1 MFCLLKK
8 KFILKFRSQKCNL
21 KLAKLL
27 SFLFWPYLFMSDS
40 YSVLLK
46 ALHSCPRLHSKLM
59 EEMGLE
65 HESPGSQSDVL
76 STMCSRQKGC
86 QFIPWLRWI
95 GGKNVKFSWR
105 PLRKFSLS
113 SDGQAFEWNDETNKS
128 ININPMGTL
137 LGPKTMVSAAQL
149 ISTLV

>member
-8 KFILKFRSQKCNL
+8 KFILKFRSQICNL

-27 SFLFWPYLFMSDS
+27 SFLFWLCLFMTDS

-76 STMCSRQKGC
+76 STMCSHQEGC
-86 QFIPWLRWI
+86 QFIPWLKWI
-95 GGKNVKFSWR
+95 GFKKMWSSVEG
-105 PLRKFSLS
+105 PLGNSLS
-113 SDGQAFEWNDETNKS
+113 HLTAKLSNGMMRQ
-128 ININPMGTL
+128 INP
-137 LGPKTMVSAAQL
+137 
-149 ISTLV
+149 STLTQWVLS